1 MIPRPSRQ
9 HARDHG
15 IPRTPECAQVRSE
28 VDGLQRV
35 EEWVQRNPALK
46 LNCLRLEAAKVTENA
61 NRPDAGKMTYRRFT
75 EIWILRN
82 GAWKKVVCHANHLD
96 SG

>member
-1 MIPRPSRQ
+1 MKVMIILSALLITLVTPMAGQAPAAGTVRREGHRLLGDMVNTIRPE
-9 HARDHG
+9 
-15 IPRTPECAQVRSE
+15 T
-28 VDGLQRV
+28 
-35 EEWVQRNPALK
+35 
-46 LNCLRLEAAKVTENA
+46 AKVTENA